1 MWISDHRINKKCVQN
16 IGLGN
21 PNRIEKLRKEIILKW
36 MLLYTDLTYGRGLLV
51 KFCENCNEPGVPEQ
65 GNGFLL
71 SFRVLASEGS

>member
-1 MWISDHRINKKCVQN
+1 
-16 IGLGN
+16 
-21 PNRIEKLRKEIILKW
+21 